1 MTIGPKAESK
11 EILQRIQGYLPKAF
25 LKTDHAP
32 NASEIA
38 IAIPCETDTTS
49 KFPDMFSEL
58 SGDKEELS
66 IKTIGLSLTTMDEV
80 FVK

>member
-1 MTIGPKAESK
+1 MTIGQKADSS
-11 EILQRIQGYLPKAF
+11 EILQRIQGHLPKSF
-25 LKTDHAP
+25 LKTEHAP

-49 KFPDMFSEL
+49 KFPAMFLEL
-58 SGDKEELS
+58 SNDKEELG
-66 IKTIGLSLTTMDEV
+66 IKTIGLGLTTMDEV